1 MMSLALRQ
9 DGTVRVENGEANSA
23 YRWWFVETSM
33 QLVLHIDLA
42 MRPRPLTCVC
52 FNWIDGQLWADSAG
66 NYVVFASSTPWPVR
80 TDLRFPVPLASLP
93 CGQDG
98 PVTGLFHWL
107 SGKRDREFIV
117 GFQDGTC
124 AYYGR
129 DKQWTAKHGAC
140 RFIRFDAHAFLIV
153 KFHYQAV
160 MHSACVSVFE
170 KSDYECFL
178 PVKEYSRLIVLNEFL
193 THSNYPAAAEL
204 VDAYE
209 MTSMPDVAVL
219 PVSGF

>member
-1 MMSLALRQ
+1 MMSLVLRQ
-9 DGTVRVENGEANSA
+9 DGTVQVENGEANSA
-23 YRWWFVETSM
+23 FRWLFVETSM
-33 QLVLHIDLA
+33 QLVLLIDHA
-42 MRPRPLTCVC
+42 MRPRPLICLLL
-52 FNWIDGQLWADSAG
+52 NWIDGNLWADPAG
-66 NYVVFASSTPWPVR
+66 NYVVFASSTGWPVR
-80 TDLRFPVPLASLP
+80 THLRSPVPLASLP
-93 CGQDG
+93 SGQDV
-98 PVTGLFHWL
+98 PVTAFHWL

-140 RFIRFDAHAFLIV
+140 RLIRFDAHAFLIV

-160 MHSACVSVFE
+160 MLSAYVSVFE

-193 THSNYPAAAEL
+193 THSNYTAASEL

-209 MTSMPDVAVL
+209 MTGMPDVAVL